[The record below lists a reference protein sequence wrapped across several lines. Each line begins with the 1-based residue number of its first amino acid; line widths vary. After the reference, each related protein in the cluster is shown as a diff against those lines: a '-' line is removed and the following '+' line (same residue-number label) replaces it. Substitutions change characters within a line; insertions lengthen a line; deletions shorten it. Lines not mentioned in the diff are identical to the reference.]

1 MLWVHVMIDVNEA
14 DVDAFRQA
22 SLENARQSREEP
34 GIAQF
39 ELVQQRDDPTRF
51 VLIEVYRDAE
61 APLRHKETVH
71 YQKWRDTV
79 APMMASPRTSISYQ
93 LC

>member
-1 MLWVHVMIDVNEA
+1 MLLLQVRIHGNEA

-22 SLENARQSREEP
+22 SLENARQSQEEP

-39 ELVQQRDDPTRF
+39 DLVQQRDDPTRF

-79 APMMASPRTSISYQ
+79 ASMMASPRTSISYQ

>member
-1 MLWVHVMIDVNEA
+1 MLWVHVMIHVNEA

-39 ELVQQRDDPTRF
+39 DLVQQRDDPTRF
-51 VLIEVYRDAE
+51 VLIEIYRDAE
-61 APLRHKETVH
+61 APLRHKETAH
-71 YQKWRDTV
+71 YLKWRDTV

>member
-1 MLWVHVMIDVNEA
+1 MLWVHVMIHVNEA

-39 ELVQQRDDPTRF
+39 DLVQQRDDPTRF

-61 APLRHKETVH
+61 VPLRHKETAH
-71 YQKWRDTV
+71 YQKWRDSV

>member
-1 MLWVHVMIDVNEA
+1 MLWVHVMIHVNEA
-14 DVDAFRQA
+14 DVGAFRQA

-39 ELVQQRDDPTRF
+39 DLVQQRDDPTRF

-61 APLRHKETVH
+61 APLRHKETAH
-71 YQKWRDTV
+71 YQKWRDSV

>member
-1 MLWVHVMIDVNEA
+1 MLWVHVMIHLNEA

-22 SLENARQSREEP
+22 SQENARQSREEP

-39 ELVQQRDDPTRF
+39 DLVQQRDDPTRF

-61 APLRHKETVH
+61 APLRHKETAH
-71 YQKWRDTV
+71 YQKWRDSV

>member
-1 MLWVHVMIDVNEA
+1 MFWVHVMIHVNEA

-61 APLRHKETVH
+61 APLRHKETAH
-71 YQKWRDTV
+71 YQNCLLYTS
-79 APMMASPRTSISYQ
+79 PSPRDLVISRMPSSA
-93 LC
+93 

>member
-1 MLWVHVMIDVNEA
+1 MLWVHVMIHVNEA

-39 ELVQQRDDPTRF
+39 DLVQQRDDPARF

-61 APLRHKETVH
+61 APLRHKETAH
-71 YQKWRDTV
+71 YLKWRDTV

>member
-1 MLWVHVMIDVNEA
+1 MLWVHVMIHVKEA

-22 SLENARQSREEP
+22 SLENARQSREES

-39 ELVQQRDDPTRF
+39 DLVQQRDDPTRF

-61 APLRHKETVH
+61 APLRHKETAH
-71 YQKWRDTV
+71 YLKWRDTV

>member
-1 MLWVHVMIDVNEA
+1 MLWVHVMIHVNEA
-14 DVDAFRQA
+14 DADAFRQA

-39 ELVQQRDDPTRF
+39 DLVQQRDDPTRF

-79 APMMASPRTSISYQ
+79 ASMMASPRTSISYQ

>member
-1 MLWVHVMIDVNEA
+1 MLWVHVMIHVNEA

-22 SLENARQSREEP
+22 SLENARQSREEL

-39 ELVQQRDDPTRF
+39 DLVQQRDDPTRF

-61 APLRHKETVH
+61 APLRHKKTAH
-71 YQKWRDTV
+71 YQKWRDSV

>member
-1 MLWVHVMIDVNEA
+1 MLWVHVMIHVNEA

-22 SLENARQSREEP
+22 SLENASSREEP

-39 ELVQQRDDPTRF
+39 DLVQQRDDPTRF

>member
-1 MLWVHVMIDVNEA
+1 MLWVHVMIHVNEA

-39 ELVQQRDDPTRF
+39 DLVQQRDDPTRF
-51 VLIEVYRDAE
+51 VLIEVYRDTE
-61 APLRHKETVH
+61 APLRHKETLH

>member
-1 MLWVHVMIDVNEA
+1 MLWVHVMIHVNEA

-22 SLENARQSREEP
+22 SLENAPQSREEP

-39 ELVQQRDDPTRF
+39 DLVQQRDDPTRF

-61 APLRHKETVH
+61 APLRHKETAH
-71 YQKWRDTV
+71 YQKWRDSV

>member
-1 MLWVHVMIDVNEA
+1 MLWVHVMIHVNEA
-14 DVDAFRQA
+14 DVYAFRQA

-39 ELVQQRDDPTRF
+39 DLVQQRDDPTRF

-61 APLRHKETVH
+61 APLRHKETLH

>member
-1 MLWVHVMIDVNEA
+1 MIHVKEA

-22 SLENARQSREEP
+22 SLENARQSREES

-39 ELVQQRDDPTRF
+39 DLVQQRDDSTRF

-61 APLRHKETVH
+61 APLRHKETAH

>member
-1 MLWVHVMIDVNEA
+1 MLWVHVMIHVNEA

-39 ELVQQRDDPTRF
+39 DLVQQRDDPTRF
-51 VLIEVYRDAE
+51 VLIEVYLDAE

-71 YQKWRDTV
+71 YQKWRDSV
-79 APMMASPRTSISYQ
+79 ARMMASPRTSIFYQ

>member
-1 MLWVHVMIDVNEA
+1 MLWVHVMIHVNEA

-22 SLENARQSREEP
+22 SQENARQSREEP

-39 ELVQQRDDPTRF
+39 DLVQQRDDPTRF

-61 APLRHKETVH
+61 APLRHKETAH
-71 YQKWRDTV
+71 YQKWRDSV
-79 APMMASPRTSISYQ
+79 APMMASPRTSIFYQ

>member
-1 MLWVHVMIDVNEA
+1 MLWVHVMIHVNEV

-39 ELVQQRDDPTRF
+39 DLVQQRDDPARF

-61 APLRHKETVH
+61 APLRHKETAH
-71 YQKWRDTV
+71 YLKWRDTV

>member
-1 MLWVHVMIDVNEA
+1 MLWVHVMIHVNEA

-22 SLENARQSREEP
+22 SLENARQSREES

-39 ELVQQRDDPTRF
+39 DLDQQRDDPTRF

-61 APLRHKETVH
+61 APLRHKETAH
-71 YQKWRDTV
+71 YQKWKNTM
-79 APMMASPRTSISYQ
+79 APMMTSPRTSISYQ

>member
-1 MLWVHVMIDVNEA
+1 MLWVHVMIHVNEA

-39 ELVQQRDDPTRF
+39 DLVQQRDDPTRF

-61 APLRHKETVH
+61 APSRHKETPH

>member
-1 MLWVHVMIDVNEA
+1 MLWVHVMIHVNEA
-14 DVDAFRQA
+14 DVDAFRQV
-22 SLENARQSREEP
+22 SLENVRQSREEP

-39 ELVQQRDDPTRF
+39 DLVQQRDDPTRF

-61 APLRHKETVH
+61 APLRHKETAH
-71 YQKWRDTV
+71 YQKWRDSV

>member
-1 MLWVHVMIDVNEA
+1 MFWVHVMIHVNEA

-22 SLENARQSREEP
+22 SLENALQSREEP

-61 APLRHKETVH
+61 APSRHKETLH

>member
-1 MLWVHVMIDVNEA
+1 MFWVHVMIHVNEA

-22 SLENARQSREEP
+22 SLENALQSREEP

-51 VLIEVYRDAE
+51 ILIEVYRDAE
-61 APLRHKETVH
+61 APLRHKETAH
-71 YQKWRDTV
+71 YQKWRDSV
-79 APMMASPRTSISYQ
+79 VPMMASPRTSIFYQ

>member
-1 MLWVHVMIDVNEA
+1 MLWVHVNEA

-39 ELVQQRDDPTRF
+39 DLVQQRDDPTRF

>member
-1 MLWVHVMIDVNEA
+1 MIHVKEA

-39 ELVQQRDDPTRF
+39 DLVQQRDDPTRF

-61 APLRHKETVH
+61 APLRHKETAH

>member
-1 MLWVHVMIDVNEA
+1 MLWVHVMIHVKEA

-22 SLENARQSREEP
+22 SLENARQSREES

-39 ELVQQRDDPTRF
+39 DLVQQRDDSTRF

-61 APLRHKETVH
+61 APLRHKETAH
-71 YQKWRDTV
+71 YLKWRDTV

>member
-61 APLRHKETVH
+61 APLRHKETAH
-71 YQKWRDTV
+71 YQKWRDSV

>member
-39 ELVQQRDDPTRF
+39 DLVQQRDDPTRF

>member
-1 MLWVHVMIDVNEA
+1 MLWVHVMIHVNEA

-22 SLENARQSREEP
+22 SLENARQSQEEP
-34 GIAQF
+34 GIAQID
-39 ELVQQRDDPTRF
+39 LVLQRDDPTRF

-61 APLRHKETVH
+61 APLRHKEPPH
-71 YQKWRDTV
+71 YQKWRDSV

>member
-1 MLWVHVMIDVNEA
+1 MLWVHVMIHVNEA

-39 ELVQQRDDPTRF
+39 DLVQQRDDPTRF

-71 YQKWRDTV
+71 YQKWRATV

>member
-1 MLWVHVMIDVNEA
+1 MLWVHVMIHVNEA
-14 DVDAFRQA
+14 DVDTFRQA

-39 ELVQQRDDPTRF
+39 DLVQQRDDPTRF

>member
-1 MLWVHVMIDVNEA
+1 MLWVHVMIHVNEA
-14 DVDAFRQA
+14 DVDAFCQA

-39 ELVQQRDDPTRF
+39 DLVQQRDDPTRF

-61 APLRHKETVH
+61 APLRHKETLH